1 VRRTTRTQDTPDPR
15 ALRDLWFVTLRT
27 IAESTSIPDEA
38 VWLIEALAHDR
49 HGPLIERL
57 LRDQVLHRDDVLREL
72 SGAGSDRP
80 GSNHCYTLLKRLTWQ
95 QIVIKDR
102 EVVELRYPD
111 AVRAV
116 LDALDTYVEQISEAK
131 KSAARERIEQRR
143 ANSPNAKL
151 LHAKVKSGVSTLTY
165 RTLSAQERRDWQPPS
180 VRWEFADDRPD
191 DPMLGVARYDVD
203 QHELVIN
210 AEWPNYRE
218 LRMWAVAQV
227 DQATT
232 SAEQVWRIVAEEW
245 AGGLSEIVTTRSRQA
260 REDGSMDRIGSF
272 LSEDALTTAM
282 TSGAAV
288 KSHVKRAVHK
298 RTEPGRRRHRQN
310 LARLAA
316 AE

>member
-1 VRRTTRTQDTPDPR
+1 
-15 ALRDLWFVTLRT
+15 
-27 IAESTSIPDEA
+27 
-38 VWLIEALAHDR
+38 
-49 HGPLIERL
+49 
-57 LRDQVLHRDDVLREL
+57 VLHRDDVLREL
-72 SGAGSDRP
+72 SGAGSDRR

-95 QIVIKDR
+95 QIVTKDR

-131 KSAARERIEQRR
+131 KRAARERIEQRR

-151 LHAKVKSGVSTLTY
+151 LHAKVKSGVSTPTY
-165 RTLSAQERRDWQPPS
+165 LTLSAQERRDWQPPS
-180 VRWEFADDRPD
+180 VRWEFAEDLPD
-191 DPMLGVARYDVD
+191 DPILGVARYDVD

-227 DQATT
+227 EQATT

-245 AGGLSEIVTTRSRQA
+245 AGGLSEIVISRSRQA

-272 LSEDALTTAM
+272 LSEDALTTAV

-288 KSHVKRAVHK
+288 RSHVHRAVHK
-298 RTEPGRRRHRQN
+298 RTEPGRRRHRQY